1 MCKNVSG
8 SVLVLV
14 LWVLMLV
21 SFMTAEH
28 VARNREG
35 VGLTIEAVNDLERQQ
50 AVASIVRLF
59 AVDGWPLPQVAGGE
73 GRWIDLELNDQEVWV
88 RVDHEK
94 GRLNLNQVA
103 EPDIRNAIRQ
113 ALGDDYAEDADSVC
127 DSILDWRDEDDLV
140 RLEGA
145 EAAYYEDLEL
155 GYGPANGPFKTLT
168 ELLLVK
174 DVTPQL
180 FLGDVL
186 GQITRQQA
194 ESLED
199 IDMEFDDSFLLKGLI
214 DIFTLFPEEVRR
226 ITILVPVG
234 EGVYYLNYIFM
245 TKRQAGWHVLQR
257 YTTFYVAEAE
267 QGL

>member
-1 MCKNVSG
+1 MSTCKNVSG

-14 LWVLMLV
+14 LWILMLV

-50 AVASIVRLF
+50 AVASIIRLF
-59 AVDGWPLPQVAGGE
+59 AVDDWPLPQVAGGD
-73 GRWIDLELNDQEVWV
+73 GRWIDLELNDQKVWV
-88 RVDHEK
+88 RRDIESS
-94 GRLNLNQVA
+94 RPNLNTA
-103 EPDIRNAIRQ
+103 DETAIRDEIRR

-127 DSILDWRDEDDLV
+127 DSILDWLDKDDLV

-214 DIFTLFPEEVRR
+214 DIFTLFGEGVRR
-226 ITILVPVG
+226 ITILIPVSAS
-234 EGVYYLNYIFM
+234 VYYLNYIFIARDQ
-245 TKRQAGWHVLQR
+245 TVLQR
-257 YTTFYVAEAE
+257 YTTFYEEGVRSKE
-267 QGL
+267 